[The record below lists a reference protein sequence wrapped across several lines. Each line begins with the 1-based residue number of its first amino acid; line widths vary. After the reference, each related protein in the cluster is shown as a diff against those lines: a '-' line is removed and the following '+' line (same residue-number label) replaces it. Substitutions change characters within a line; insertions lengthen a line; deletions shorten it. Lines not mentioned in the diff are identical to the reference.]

1 MWLSTQYLYGK
12 LYDIVSQTFS
22 ETSKE
27 IECSVNDLQ
36 PVNVHPEK
44 DDDVEKEDSI
54 SKSDPT
60 KAVAAMNGT
69 LESTPN
75 SQETGNNPAVRDF
88 NYNFTDIPD
97 SGDNVCKVSKVRI
110 YIITCIQVLLCVY
123 SLLFG
128 KNFMFTN
135 AFNIDA
141 VIFIIDTI
149 IILMSLI
156 VLISL

>member
-1 MWLSTQYLYGK
+1 M
-12 LYDIVSQTFS
+12 YDIVSQIFS

-36 PVNVHPEK
+36 PVNAHPEK

-97 SGDNVCKVSKVRI
+97 SGDNVCKVSKVRM
-110 YIITCIQVLLCVY
+110 YIITCIQVLLCVSTVFFFCFCY
-123 SLLFG
+123 
-128 KNFMFTN
+128 
-135 AFNIDA
+135 FNI
-141 VIFIIDTI
+141 VFC
-149 IILMSLI
+149 LFQLFSFLHFMS
-156 VLISL
+156 